1 MVPGSITYRGLRAGS
16 LATAVFQ
23 PFNSA
28 KLPTL
33 SAALTPT
40 FGATTPTADGFTVP
54 ITNYNSA
61 YTWAVTATAS
71 GTVAING
78 TGLVTV
84 TGVVALTSSTATI
97 TTTRTGYGSRSATVT
112 ATSLAAAAHYLQ
124 ARNHHFEAVVNAGRK
139 SSAES
144 SAPTAQNR
152 AQQASATSR
161 KTEQK
166 LIDRPELSQFY
177 RAKQE

>member
-1 MVPGSITYRGLRAGS
+1 MLLLVPRSITYRGLRAGS

-84 TGVVALTSSTATI
+84 TGVAALTSSTATI

-139 SSAES
+139 SI
-144 SAPTAQNR
+144 APTAQNR